1 MSNRNYSYYSNLF
14 GILEGKR
21 KAKVEEE
28 KRKTLQLEA
37 DLKLSTA
44 DVDASERNSNL
55 LALSEGNKIYYA
67 LGAALVFV
75 VLIVMYFKFGRK

>member
-1 MSNRNYSYYSNLF
+1 MSNRNYSYYNNLF

-21 KAKVEEE
+21 KAKIEDE

-44 DVDASERNSNL
+44 DVDATERNSNL

>member
-1 MSNRNYSYYSNLF
+1 MSNRNYSYYNNLF

-44 DVDASERNSNL
+44 DVDASERNANL